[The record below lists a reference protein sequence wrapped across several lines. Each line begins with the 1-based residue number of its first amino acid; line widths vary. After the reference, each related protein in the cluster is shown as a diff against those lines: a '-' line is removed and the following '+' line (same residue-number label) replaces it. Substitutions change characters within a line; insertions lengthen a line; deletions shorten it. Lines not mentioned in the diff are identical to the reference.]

1 MHYEKQ
7 TEKLLNSPAENMGDI
22 MSTVRP
28 EEPITDVGEWFK
40 YIHREVEKNQ
50 RLKYETENKNLYN
63 VHCGPVMVR
72 D

>member
-1 MHYEKQ
+1 
-7 TEKLLNSPAENMGDI
+7 MGDI

-28 EEPITDVGEWFK
+28 EEPIEDVDEWFK

-63 VHCGPVMVR
+63 THCGPVMVR